1 MRLNLNNELA
11 GGDGPQRARELLVG
25 YLRRRGLRM
34 TGEREA
40 LLRAA
45 FAQHGGHFTL
55 DELARE
61 AMRLHAGA
69 SRSTVF
75 RSLPLLVDAGIL
87 QPALVSGEARR
98 YELALGRRHHDHLL
112 CSRCG
117 QIVEFRSEA
126 IEKLQL
132 GVAARHGFRLTSHV
146 HELLGECAACRAG
159 DQPHPAARLQR
170 RGSAAGKRA

>member
-1 MRLNLNNELA
+1 MRLNLNNELSR
-11 GGDGPQRARELLVG
+11 GDGPARARELLVG

-45 FAQHGGHFTL
+45 LAQASHFTL

-61 AMRLHAGA
+61 VIRLHAGA

-87 QPALVSGEARR
+87 QPALVSGDARR

-112 CSRCG
+112 CGRCG
-117 QIVEFRSEA
+117 RIVEFRSEA

-146 HELLGECAACRAG
+146 HELLGECAVCRAG
-159 DQPHPAARLQR
+159 EPPHPLARAPR
-170 RGSAAGKRA
+170 RGSAPGKRA

>member
-1 MRLNLNNELA
+1 MRLNPNSEGLA
-11 GGDGPQRARELLVG
+11 GDGPARAREQLVG

-45 FAQHGGHFTL
+45 VGQKSHFTL

-61 AMRLHAGA
+61 VMRLHAGA

-117 QIVEFRSEA
+117 RIVEFRSEA
-126 IEKLQL
+126 IERLQL

-146 HELLGECAACRAG
+146 HELLGECAECRGAG
-159 DQPHPAARLQR
+159 QPQPGARTR
-170 RGSAAGKRA
+170 RGAAAGKRT